1 MSDPRPDT
9 HQKALRINLDAT
21 VYGTLAEIG
30 AGQEVARWFLQVGAA
45 SGTVAKT
52 ISAYDMTVSDAIY
65 GKASRYVSRERV
77 EAMLAHEY
85 ELLLERLA
93 PAKGATT
100 RFFAFADTIAARNFS
115 GTNEC
120 HGWLGIRFQTAPGG
134 AANTV
139 VLHTNLLD
147 QNNLLQQQAVGILG
161 VNLIDAVLHHQNDS
175 NDFLAALH
183 DELAGRLEVDLIA
196 VDGPDLAGIDDR
208 LITLDL
214 LRSGLAEAV
223 LLPVAGVPVPP
234 SEVLRKRPLVLAPG
248 VFDRPDAVHAALL
261 EGARA
266 RLATELGED
275 ARKPLCLFVL
285 TSRHPDS
292 DDEPSSA
299 EMLRRVDSLRQM
311 GSDVLVAR
319 APQLYRIV
327 RYALRYTSAE
337 VRIAIGAATFAD
349 VVAAR
354 HYRHLDGELMEAL
367 AHLFACNVRMY
378 VYPTPAK
385 LLDRLDPTS
394 AAYFGPPDAKG
405 MNILEHLAVPPPVS
419 HLVAYLIE
427 SGFIESVPAK
437 A

>member
-1 MSDPRPDT
+1 MSEPRPDT
-9 HQKALRINLDAT
+9 HQKALSINLDAT

-77 EAMLAHEY
+77 EAMLRHEY
-85 ELLLERLA
+85 ALLIERLA
-93 PAKGATT
+93 VAKGATT

-120 HGWLGIRFQTAPGG
+120 HGWLGITFQLSPGG

-139 VLHTNLLD
+139 VLHANLLD

-161 VNLIDAVLHHQNDS
+161 VNLIYAVLHHATDPVE
-175 NDFLAALH
+175 FLTALR

-196 VDGPDLAGIDDR
+196 VDGPDLAAIDDR
-208 LITLDL
+208 LLTVEL
-214 LRSGLAEAV
+214 LRTGLAEAV
-223 LLPVAGVPVPP
+223 LLPVEGRPVPP
-234 SEVLRKRPLVLAPG
+234 DEVLRKRPLVLAPG

-261 EGARA
+261 DGARA
-266 RLATELGED
+266 RLAAELSDGT
-275 ARKPLCLFVL
+275 RPPLCLFVL
-285 TSRHPDS
+285 TARHPDS

-299 EMLRRVDSLRQM
+299 ELLRRADALRQM
-311 GSDVLVAR
+311 GSDVLLAR

-354 HYRHLDGELMEAL
+354 HYRQLDGALMEAL

-378 VYPTPAK
+378 VYPTPVQ
-385 LLDRLDPTS
+385 LLERLDPES
-394 AAYFGPPDAKG
+394 AAFFGAPDAKG
-405 MNILEHLAVPPPVS
+405 MTTLEHLKVPPPVS

-427 SGFIESVPAK
+427 SGFIESVPVS
-437 A
+437 